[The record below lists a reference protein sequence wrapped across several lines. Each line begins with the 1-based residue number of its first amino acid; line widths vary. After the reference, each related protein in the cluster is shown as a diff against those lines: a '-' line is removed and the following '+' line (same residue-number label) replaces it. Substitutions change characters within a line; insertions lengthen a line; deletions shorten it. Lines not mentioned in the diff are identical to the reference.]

1 MRRFVCIFLKSFS
14 YLQRKN
20 TKPKGVSD
28 YKKKRFNMSLI
39 KCPECGKEISDK
51 AVACPQ
57 CGFPI
62 GNNMDNTSISTEEVV
77 VAESFPVFPTVINV
91 GKQVV
96 NWTMDA
102 AVECFYEEEY
112 NSVKYLK
119 SGKGNIYVYTNGI
132 CIDLLYSKLLLSF
145 DQIIDMRYSSY
156 EKIISEKKSK
166 SVLGRAAVGGVLFG
180 PAGAVVGGLSGL
192 GSTEITKKKLKTEA
206 IAIEFWDV
214 YTHTR
219 QIVAVEVPFVNQ
231 GNRLIDRVMSDKQ
244 ERKSNTTTGNN
255 YICNIIDDN
264 GQLDESKVIEALK
277 VVGVQNLAQ
286 ELQKAKNCG
295 YGEAESTIKRIGQK
309 NNVDASSFQSAGCLP
324 SLLLVT
330 FAGLCSLFFVL

>member
-1 MRRFVCIFLKSFS
+1 
-14 YLQRKN
+14 
-20 TKPKGVSD
+20 
-28 YKKKRFNMSLI
+28 MSLI

-57 CGFPI
+57 CGYPI
-62 GNNMDNTSISTEEVV
+62 GNVSVNTSSSKEETSITEET
-77 VAESFPVFPTVINV
+77 FPVFPTVINV

-102 AVECFYEEEY
+102 AAECFYEEEF

-119 SGKGNIYVYTNGI
+119 SGKGHIYVHANGL

-166 SVLGRAAVGGVLFG
+166 SVIGRAAIGGVLLG
-180 PAGAVVGGLSGL
+180 PVGAVVGGLSGL
-192 GSTEITKKKLKTEA
+192 GSTEIANKKIKTEA

-219 QIVAVEVPFVNQ
+219 QIIAVEVPFVNE
-231 GNRLIDRVMSDKQ
+231 GNRLIDRVMSEKK
-244 ERKSNTTTGNN
+244 ERKDNTPTGNN
-255 YICNIIDDN
+255 YICNVIDDN
-264 GQLDESKVIEALK
+264 GQLVESKVIEALK
-277 VVGVQNLAQ
+277 RVGEQILNQ
-286 ELQKAKNCG
+286 ELQKVKNCG
-295 YGEAESTIKRIGQK
+295 YGEAESIIKRIGQK
-309 NNVDASSFQSAGCLP
+309 NNVDTASYQSTGCLSSILLIASGIVCFCSLCFCFVN
-324 SLLLVT
+324 SLL
-330 FAGLCSLFFVL
+330 

>member
-1 MRRFVCIFLKSFS
+1 
-14 YLQRKN
+14 
-20 TKPKGVSD
+20 
-28 YKKKRFNMSLI
+28 MSLI

-57 CGFPI
+57 CGYPI
-62 GNNMDNTSISTEEVV
+62 GNVSFNTSISKEETSMTEET
-77 VAESFPVFPTVINV
+77 FPNFPTVINI

-102 AVECFYEEEY
+102 AAECFYEEEF

-119 SGKGNIYVYTNGI
+119 SGKGHIYVHVNGL

-166 SVLGRAAVGGVLFG
+166 SVIGRAAVGGVLLG
-180 PAGAVVGGLSGL
+180 PVGAVVGGLSGL
-192 GSTEITKKKLKTEA
+192 GSTEITNKKIKTEA

-219 QIVAVEVPFVNQ
+219 QIIAIEVPFVNK

-244 ERKSNTTTGNN
+244 ERKSDTPTGNN
-255 YICNIIDDN
+255 YICNIIDDH
-264 GQLDESKVIEALK
+264 GQLDEYNVP
-277 VVGVQNLAQ
+277 
-286 ELQKAKNCG
+286 QK
-295 YGEAESTIKRIGQK
+295 
-309 NNVDASSFQSAGCLP
+309 
-324 SLLLVT
+324 
-330 FAGLCSLFFVL
+330 